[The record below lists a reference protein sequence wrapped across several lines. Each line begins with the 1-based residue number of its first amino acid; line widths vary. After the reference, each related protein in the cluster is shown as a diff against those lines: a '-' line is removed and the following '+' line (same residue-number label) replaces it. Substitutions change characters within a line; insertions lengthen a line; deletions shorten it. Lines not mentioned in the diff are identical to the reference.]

1 MGEYGTKNR
10 KYTSNPSGFNDIG
23 RAYYFECATRAG
35 QVGNTVPCVWDQG
48 CNTSDIYETGT
59 YTIWNRNENKPL
71 FKSITDAMMRG
82 MYLPATSKNKSFD
95 MSDIASNPTVTEITE
110 ITPDSTEV
118 VIEYGGSVT
127 VSTSVAPLK
136 FKRCCSVEVRR

>member
-1 MGEYGTKNR
+1 MLQAVQQTGHFRLILSLIHIFAQHIYKKTNQDTYTWTDAKDLVDVVNQSYKKFKNIPIILGEYGTKNR

-59 YTIWNRNENKPL
+59 YIIWNRNENKPL
-71 FKSITDAMMRG
+71 FCLL
-82 MYLPATSKNKSFD
+82 YTS
-95 MSDIASNPTVTEITE
+95 
-110 ITPDSTEV
+110 
-118 VIEYGGSVT
+118 
-127 VSTSVAPLK
+127 
-136 FKRCCSVEVRR
+136 RCV